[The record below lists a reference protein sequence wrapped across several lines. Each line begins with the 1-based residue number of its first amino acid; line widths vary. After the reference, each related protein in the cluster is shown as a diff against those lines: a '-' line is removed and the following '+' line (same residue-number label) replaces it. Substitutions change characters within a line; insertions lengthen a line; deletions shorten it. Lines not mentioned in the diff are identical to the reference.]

1 MKLSLKKFLLAAT
14 LPLVIGLAGCGG
26 GGGASESTPPPTTT
40 SPTASKIVMSTTN
53 ATVKTD
59 NSNSATITAT
69 VMDSN
74 NIAIS
79 GATVTFTNGTGQLG
93 VSSGISSSTGAV
105 TIPFTSGLSD
115 KTNRTETITATVSGT
130 QATAQI
136 PIQVTGSTIS
146 VMASPSSVQA
156 GAPVTLTAS
165 VKDAAPA
172 GVSGQTVRFS
182 IPSGNGSLSG
192 GTGTSVSQTVTT
204 GTDGTTSSVV
214 FTPAVAGSVIV
225 TAEWLNAAG
234 NATVSATTSLTV
246 TSAGTSFAVTSP
258 ASSPSS
264 VQLNTS
270 QAVVVSVPISISG
283 TTVSSVRFS
292 TTLGTWSN
300 GSKIRAVTPSAS
312 TATETLSAGTS
323 SGTANVQIDA
333 LDANGKVLAT
343 VNHVFMLS
351 APSAAAGV
359 VTLQS
364 SVSNV
369 APSTG
374 GSSNSAT
381 LTATVR
387 TTSGGSVVGSAA
399 VLFEIMNPTGSGEQ
413 ISPVV
418 VITDDFGQ
426 AKTTFVSGS
435 QSTVGGLK
443 VKASIVDK
451 ATANCDNSSTHAAGY
466 CDVKIVYVNATGVSV
481 SLGAANVLRSVNN
494 DADYE
499 LPMSVL
505 VVDNAGAAV
514 KNTLVSLSAFP
525 VWYYTG
531 GRDDKCAAVW
541 DEDMNFPDIRG
552 KIAEDLS
559 SGVDSH
565 RENANLDANE
575 DINGNGELTPPQASA
590 GSLPSTVTTDENG
603 VATFS
608 LIYHKTHADWVT
620 TRVRAK
626 VVVPTGTSESTNELT
641 FVLPH
646 LRSDAE
652 PCSLPPSPANWPRT
666 NTF

>member
-1 MKLSLKKFLLAAT
+1 MKLSLNKFLAAT
-14 LPLVIGLAGCGG
+14 MLPLVMGLAGCGG
-26 GGGASESTPPPTTT
+26 GGGASGGSSTPTTPTT
-40 SPTASKIVMSTTN
+40 PTATKIVMSTTN

-93 VSSGISSSTGAV
+93 VSSGISSTTGVV
-105 TIPFTSGLSD
+105 TIPFTSGLTD

-130 QATAQI
+130 PATAQI
-136 PIQVTGSTIS
+136 PIQVTGSTIT
-146 VMASPSSVQA
+146 VVASPSSVQA
-156 GAPVTLTAS
+156 GAPVTLTAN

-172 GVSGQTVRFS
+172 GVSGQTVRFT

-214 FTPAVAGSVIV
+214 FTPAVAGSVVV

-234 NATVSATTSLTV
+234 SSTVSATTSLAV

-258 ASSPSS
+258 TSNPSS
-264 VQLNTS
+264 VQLGTS
-270 QAVVVSVPISISG
+270 QVVAVTVPSSISG
-283 TTVSSVRFS
+283 TAVSSVRFS

-300 GSKIRAVTPSAS
+300 GSKIRLVTPSANS
-312 TATETLSAGTS
+312 ATETLSAGNS

-333 LDANGKVLAT
+333 LNGSGSVLAT
-343 VNHVFMLS
+343 VNHVFTLS

-359 VTLQS
+359 ITLQS

-387 TTSGGSVVGSAA
+387 TSGGGSVVGGAA
-399 VLFEIMNPTGSGEQ
+399 VLFEIVNPTGSGEQ
-413 ISPVV
+413 ISPVI
-418 VITDDFGQ
+418 VITDDYGQ
-426 AKTTFVSGS
+426 AKTTFTSGS

-443 VKASIVDK
+443 IKASIVDK
-451 ATANCDNSSTHAAGY
+451 APANCDNSSTHVAGY
-466 CDVKIVYVNATGVSV
+466 CDVKTLYVNATGVSV
-481 SLGAANVLRSVNN
+481 SLGRANVLSSINS
-494 DADYE
+494 DADYQ

-525 VWYYTG
+525 TWYYTG
-531 GRDDKCAAVW
+531 SRDSDCAPVYDLYDGAPGR
-541 DEDMNFPDIRG
+541 M
-552 KIAEDLS
+552 AEDLT
-559 SGVDSH
+559 SGVESY
-565 RENANLDANE
+565 RENGNLDANE
-575 DINGNGELTPPQASA
+575 DINVNGELTPPQAAA
-590 GSLPSTVTTDENG
+590 GTLPSTVTTDENG
-603 VATFS
+603 VATFN
-608 LIYHKTHADWVT
+608 LIYHKTHANWVE
-620 TRVRAK
+620 TRIRAK
-626 VVVPTGTSESTNELT
+626 VVVPSGTSESTNELR
-641 FVLPH
+641 FVLPA

-652 PCSLPPSPANWPRT
+652 PCTLPSSPANW
-666 NTF
+666 